1 MCYNKAVIG
10 IGLFLLL
17 AGTCAA
23 NVPLVGAFGFGIPFL
38 TALETFGISFVVIVL
53 IEGLVIRHISKILWR
68 RALWYSL
75 IANAISTC
83 AGIVVYGMF
92 PTPLITDAAGYIA
105 TTLILSFGAGVGFYF
120 LLKPLTGRR
129 FFLILLS
136 LIFTASIA
144 AMIFIGSPIW
154 PHTITW
160 AYFSL
165 FPAFLVTIVIEGN
178 YLIRKME
185 KKKAIKA
192 VLWGNVLS
200 YILLLAIVFHYRN
213 IIRNKIGVTIDYYSL
228 IGEAAAKRGD
238 VRLAYSMVEKA
249 RALLMDE
256 IKKYPDVPYF
266 PFAEN
271 RIIKIL
277 IQNKQYREAEALT
290 SDTLSMK
297 VNMAGWREGLENKLR
312 EIQKLKIQSQ
322 TR

>member
-1 MCYNKAVIG
+1 MQ
-10 IGLFLLL
+10 
-17 AGTCAA
+17 
-23 NVPLVGAFGFGIPFL
+23 
-38 TALETFGISFVVIVL
+38 
-53 IEGLVIRHISKILWR
+53 
-68 RALWYSL
+68 
-75 IANAISTC
+75 
-83 AGIVVYGMF
+83 
-92 PTPLITDAAGYIA
+92 LITFSAGYIA
-105 TTLILSFGAGVGFYF
+105 WTLILSLGAGVGFYF
-120 LLKPLTGRR
+120 LLKPLTGWG
-129 FFLILLS
+129 FILILLS
-136 LIFTASIA
+136 LIFAASVA

-200 YILLLAIVFHYRN
+200 YILLLTIVFHYGEF
-213 IIRNKIGVTIDYYSL
+213 IQNKIAVITDYYSL
-228 IGEAAAKRGD
+228 IAEAAAKRGD
-238 VRLAYSMVEKA
+238 ISVAYSMIEKT
-249 RALLMDE
+249 RTMQMNEINLQLGE
-256 IKKYPDVPYF
+256 IKKRPEVPYYF

-290 SDTLSMK
+290 SDTLSLK
-297 VNMAGWREGLENKLR
+297 VNLSGWREGLENKLR
-312 EIQKLKIQSQ
+312 EIQKLQVQSQ